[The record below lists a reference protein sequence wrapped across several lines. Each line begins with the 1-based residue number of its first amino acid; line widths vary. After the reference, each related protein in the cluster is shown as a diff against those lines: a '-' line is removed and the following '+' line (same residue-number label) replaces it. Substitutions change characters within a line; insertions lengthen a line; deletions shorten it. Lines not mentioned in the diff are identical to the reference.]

1 MRYREGQ
8 TPDDPGVP
16 VDMDFT
22 GVGIFGVLL
31 GIGFVVAGIRGR
43 QYWLVLWGTILTLCS
58 LAYVVV
64 GLQ

>member
-8 TPDDPGVP
+8 TPGELGAP
-16 VDMDFT
+16 VEMDFS
-22 GVGIFGVLL
+22 GVGIFGIVL

-43 QYWLVLWGTILTLCS
+43 QYWLILWGAILNLS
-58 LAYVVV
+58 SIAYVAV